1 MLTELWVDR
10 TDYRRTRVVRGDYPE
25 PGAGEILVAID
36 KFAMTAN
43 NVTYAGQSED
53 RGRRLPTLSL
63 SQRESAR

>member
-10 TDYRRTRVVRGDYPE
+10 TDYRHTRVVRGDVPE

-43 NVTYAGQSED
+43 
-53 RGRRLPTLSL
+53 
-63 SQRESAR
+63 